1 MRNVLLFVASL
12 FAATLCLGAEVY
24 PAKSVRV
31 VVPFAPGGATD
42 FTARVISQQ
51 LSEQLGKQFVVDNR
65 TGASGV
71 IGNTIVAKA
80 APDGYTISMADPS
93 FAVVPSLK
101 KSLPYDPL
109 KSFTPISQISRSPQV
124 LVVAN
129 ALKTNTLREF
139 VAAAQSNPG
148 KFNYGAS
155 GAGTA
160 SQLASE
166 LFKRAAK
173 VDIAEIQYKG
183 NGEVITALLA
193 GQVQMLLT
201 TAPAVSAHIKSG
213 RVRALAV
220 TTEGSKRM
228 PSMPDVP
235 SMAEAGVSGMV
246 VYVWFGLVGP
256 AGIPKAIVDRLHA
269 EVAKAVADPSM
280 KERFVTQ
287 DAELV
292 GSAPEEFSKMIRG
305 EVQRWAEIIK
315 AAGISAE

>member
-1 MRNVLLFVASL
+1 MM
-12 FAATLCLGAEVY
+12 
-24 PAKSVRV
+24 KSVLAIAAV
-31 VVPFAPGGATD
+31 CLLAGCS
-42 FTARVISQQ
+42 SQ
-51 LSEQLGKQFVVDNR
+51 
-65 TGASGV
+65 T
-71 IGNTIVAKA
+71 T
-80 APDGYTISMADPS
+80 
-93 FAVVPSLK
+93 
-101 KSLPYDPL
+101 
-109 KSFTPISQISRSPQV
+109 TP
-124 LVVAN
+124 
-129 ALKTNTLREF
+129 
-139 VAAAQSNPG
+139 
-148 KFNYGAS
+148 
-155 GAGTA
+155 
-160 SQLASE
+160 
-166 LFKRAAK
+166 AAK